1 MTVIPNPVP
10 LLKGVPYWWT
20 PPEWLTHESFLR
32 GKREIARCKF
42 IRLQIV
48 GVNDLSTCHSSLSAG
63 NWCKNISPFECLY
76 RCVCRCKF
84 PMTAKNAVPS
94 PKKQL
99 HEWKRPF
106 GFPFSFHVVIANKTA
121 GIAAVVSKWKNS
133 SNSSG
138 HEGLKY
144 WEKFLPH
151 FYFHYC
157 TSHKILAYRL
167 SFVKLCHEI
176 VNISTCFHCV
186 FTE

>member
-1 MTVIPNPVP
+1 MNASWMIGAWIVFTWESVKLPAANSFVSKSLGWMICQLVIAAYRQEIDAKIFPP
-10 LLKGVPYWWT
+10 LNVCISICADANFSWQQRTPSHRRKNNFMNESAHSVSRFLSTWW
-20 PPEWLTHESFLR
+20 
-32 GKREIARCKF
+32 
-42 IRLQIV
+42 LQIKPQE
-48 GVNDLSTCHSSLSAG
+48 LPPL
-63 NWCKNISPFECLY
+63 FL
-76 RCVCRCKF
+76 
-84 PMTAKNAVPS
+84 
-94 PKKQL
+94 
-99 HEWKRPF
+99 
-106 GFPFSFHVVIANKTA
+106 
-121 GIAAVVSKWKNS
+121 KWKNS

-138 HEGLKY
+138 HKGLKC

>member
-1 MTVIPNPVP
+1 MNASWMIGAWIVFAWESVKSPAANSFVSKSLEWMICQLVIAAYRQEIDAKIFLP
-10 LLKGVPYWWT
+10 LNVYIGV
-20 PPEWLTHESFLR
+20 
-32 GKREIARCKF
+32 
-42 IRLQIV
+42 
-48 GVNDLSTCHSSLSAG
+48 
-63 NWCKNISPFECLY
+63 
-76 RCVCRCKF
+76 CVCRCKF
-84 PMTAKNAVPS
+84 LMTAKNAVPS
-94 PKKQL
+94 PKKQP

-138 HEGLKY
+138 HEGLKC